1 MCFLTKHPA
10 FWMACSAFIFGVVT
24 AEAQPGKEHK
34 QESSYA
40 PSQGYLTEVL
50 RILSADNYTEL
61 HKNHSRKLIKMLLER
76 AECPQWIYGMQENCN
91 LCLEPDALLLIA
103 GGDFEDHLSE
113 EVFQRISLILLY
125 YIIHQRDICSSE
137 LSLSNKDYKFYLHSM
152 LSLRRDED
160 CYYFSRNET
169 EDILA
174 AIRQHFKTPESQCV
188 DVSVLEKEAAILD
201 SDGADEN
208 TLPRLAATIITLA
221 LQGVCLGR
229 ASLPTPEFFIKY
241 IFSSLNSTN
250 ELQVTEIDQLLRMLR
265 DGRTCNANG
274 QMYSH
279 KERCHGMTLRDVGY
293 LNIPLTSRQKNGEY
307 ISGYHED
314 NENTADSDQACFS
327 ASELVKIF
335 LQNSPSSISKE
346 HFKQISPA
354 IIQQLLSCSCQ
365 LTESK
370 QTKLPPTTLEKYGY
384 STVAVLLI
392 TIGSM
397 FGTILIFFSSCQEIY
412 TLILQLFVGLA
423 VGTLSGDALLHLI
436 PQILGLHKHEAQ
448 ETEHIYEGKE
458 YVWKML
464 GMIGGIHGF
473 FLIEKCFFLLVSPS
487 DQQGLSL
494 VNGHLGHS
502 HGLPVESELNDHSG
516 RGKSTS
522 TIQLR
527 SPEDSESEVPPDCKA
542 TSRKSKGI
550 SLLAIMVLV
559 GDSLHNFADGL
570 VIGAAF
576 SSSTETGVTT
586 TIAILCHEIPHE
598 MGDFAVLLSAGLST
612 KIALLMNFISA
623 LTAFIGLYIG
633 LSVSTDSCVQ
643 NWIFTVTAGMFLY
656 LSLAEMLPEM
666 THIQTRRPWLMF
678 LLQNLG
684 LLLVMELSHFMT
696 FHRQSVQAVSGH
708 HWR

>member
-76 AECPQWIYGMQENCN
+76 AECPQWIYGMQEDCN

-487 DQQGLSL
+487 DQ
-494 VNGHLGHS
+494 
-502 HGLPVESELNDHSG
+502 
-516 RGKSTS
+516 
-522 TIQLR
+522 R

-542 TSRKSKGI
+542 TSRKS
-550 SLLAIMVLV
+550 
-559 GDSLHNFADGL
+559 
-570 VIGAAF
+570 
-576 SSSTETGVTT
+576 
-586 TIAILCHEIPHE
+586 
-598 MGDFAVLLSAGLST
+598 DFAVLLSAGLST

-684 LLLVMELSHFMT
+684 LLLGRPSEYWKHLLFQRAELLYFEQGY
-696 FHRQSVQAVSGH
+696 RLNKILH
-708 HWR
+708 HHLKLNIEMFFYLLSKSFWKEQGLYFCSIFSKIK

>member
-76 AECPQWIYGMQENCN
+76 AECPQWIYGMQEDCN

-314 NENTADSDQACFS
+314 NENTADWDQACFS

-487 DQQGLSL
+487 DQ
-494 VNGHLGHS
+494 
-502 HGLPVESELNDHSG
+502 
-516 RGKSTS
+516 
-522 TIQLR
+522 R
-527 SPEDSESEVPPDCKA
+527 SSEDSESEVPPDCKA

-598 MGDFAVLLSAGLST
+598 M
-612 KIALLMNFISA
+612 
-623 LTAFIGLYIG
+623 
-633 LSVSTDSCVQ
+633 VSTDSCVQ

-684 LLLVMELSHFMT
+684 LLLGWLCLFLLAIYE
-696 FHRQSVQAVSGH
+696 QKIKI
-708 HWR
+708 